1 MPIGIAPSG
10 AVILNSALIVYTN
23 EIWVFGL
30 IQSRMHM
37 AWLRAVGGRLK
48 TDYRYSAVLV
58 YNTYPVPNLSDEDK
72 ERLAAA
78 AFGVL
83 GARQQFPDR
92 TLAELYDPDKMPPA
106 LLNAHRELDDVVDR
120 IYSPAG
126 FASDDERLAKLF
138 EMYEE
143 LTSKQEKLDA

>member
-1 MPIGIAPSG
+1 MGFLNAG
-10 AVILNSALIVYTN
+10 TVISDAANAIYDATPW
-23 EIWVFGL
+23 IFGL
-30 IQSRMHM
+30 IQSRLHM

-58 YNTYPVPNLSDEDK
+58 YNTFPVPDLSEEDK
-72 ERLAAA
+72 ERLTTA

-92 TLAELYDPDKMPPA
+92 TLAELYDPDKMPTA
-106 LLNAHRELDDVVDR
+106 LLNAHHALDDVVDR
-120 IYSPAG
+120 LYSPTG

-143 LTSKQEKLDA
+143 LTSKQEKLNA